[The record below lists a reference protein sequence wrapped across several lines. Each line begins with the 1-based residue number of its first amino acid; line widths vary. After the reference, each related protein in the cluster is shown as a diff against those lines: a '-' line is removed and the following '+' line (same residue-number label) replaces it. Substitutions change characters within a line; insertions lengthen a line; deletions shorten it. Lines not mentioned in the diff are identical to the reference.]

1 MNDKDNINCIKDN
14 INCIKSIMFKLMFG
28 KVHQISNSEDAYI
41 EHEIRLTEDE
51 YKVAY
56 GVFNTV
62 IHFLSTYANVECN
75 MLNDFEY
82 IARQN
87 WHESKK
93 TRAGR

>member
-1 MNDKDNINCIKDN
+1 MNDKDK

-28 KVHQISNSEDAYI
+28 KVHQISNAEDAHI
-41 EHEIRLTEDE
+41 EHELRLTEDE
-51 YKVAY
+51 YRVAY

-62 IHFLSTYANVECN
+62 IQLLNADVNIECN
-75 MLNDFEY
+75 MLKDFEY
-82 IARQN
+82 IATQN

>member
-1 MNDKDNINCIKDN
+1 MNDKDK

-28 KVHQISNSEDAYI
+28 KVHVHQNSNTEDVYI

-51 YKVAY
+51 YRVAY

-62 IHFLSTYANVECN
+62 IQILNADVNIECN
-75 MLNDFEY
+75 MLKDFEY
-82 IARQN
+82 IATQN
-87 WHESKK
+87 WHEPKK